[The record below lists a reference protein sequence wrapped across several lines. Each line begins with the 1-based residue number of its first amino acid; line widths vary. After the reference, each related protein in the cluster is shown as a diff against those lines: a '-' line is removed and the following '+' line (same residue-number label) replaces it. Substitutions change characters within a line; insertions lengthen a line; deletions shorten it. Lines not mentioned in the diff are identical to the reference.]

1 MTKIRFSNGHEIS
14 SCEEK
19 LCDVYETPDQKK
31 KLPYEAYDG
40 LPIRC
45 DNTWGKFDFFAAVT
59 LNGLI
64 GGRAPATLYGKLWE
78 RRREIGESLE
88 KISPEYDLADPKLP
102 WDKLKEELRSLFDI
116 FTSVSGIKEAITTK
130 ILHKKREKLIPIIDS
145 KIIEVLDLFTLLG
158 EKRSASRKYKSPSE
172 KATETVIEYTE
183 LIRKGLL
190 KYTEEIEKIK
200 RNIEQRYSLS
210 KVRIFEALL
219 WYNAEKL
226 K

>member
-14 SCEEK
+14 NCEGK

-45 DNTWGKFDFFAAVT
+45 DNTWSEFDFFAAVT

-64 GGRAPATLYGKLWE
+64 GGRSPATLYGKLWQK
-78 RRREIGESLE
+78 RKEIGKLLE
-88 KISPEYDLADPKLP
+88 KINPECDLADPKLP
-102 WDKLKEELRSLFDI
+102 WDKVKEDLRLLFDI
-116 FTSVSGIKEAITTK
+116 FTGITGIKEAITTK

-145 KIIEVLDLFTLLG
+145 KIIEDMDLFALFG
-158 EKRSASRKYKSPSE
+158 EKKSATRKANS
-172 KATETVIEYTE
+172 ATDRIVQYTE

-190 KYTEEIEKIK
+190 KYTEEIEKIQ
-200 RNIEQRYSLS
+200 RNMEQKKYSLS
-210 KVRIFEALL
+210 KVRIFEALI